1 MNWLV
6 GLVLVLKRTSL
17 ILIGRTLRSLAVVV
31 SDCVRRVAGSVHS
44 ALPVRKPAADVGG
57 EVTLKV
63 ALTLAPGATGSANV
77 TDVLVAPETTASQA
91 AARRGTRGDLE
102 GRAHARAR
110 RDWVSE
116 RHRRLGGAGDHG
128 EPPRG
133 HGNTQLDAPRGRP
146 RGIRKRFDDVVHR
159 ALVERR
165 DARQAHL
172 LHVVP
177 GSHDVRLHG
186 IG

>member
-63 ALTLAPGATGSANV
+63 ALTLAPGATGSLNV
-77 TDVLVAPETTASQA
+77 TDVLVAPETTASHPA
-91 AARRGTRGDLE
+91 GMEILNLTVL
-102 GRAHARAR
+102 
-110 RDWVSE
+110 
-116 RHRRLGGAGDHG
+116 AGDPVVFVNVSVTSCI
-128 EPPRG
+128 ELSLNVVTRDRLTCCTSYLAATMFDCTASVVASA
-133 HGNTQLDAPRGRP
+133 GNP
-146 RGIRKRFDDVVHR
+146 VVIT
-159 ALVERR
+159 
-165 DARQAHL
+165 
-172 LHVVP
+172 P
-177 GSHDVRLHG
+177 S
-186 IG
+186 